1 MVHSYVNH
9 TPNTFKMDS
18 LNYEQNKDL
27 ILPEFSTFFIDQK
40 VVLTN
45 GFIKKT
51 NKTPI
56 AEKLLAQ
63 KYKDD
68 YERRYGNEQL

>member
-18 LNYEQNKDL
+18 LNYEQNKD
-27 ILPEFSTFFIDQK
+27 ITRVFYFFFIDQK